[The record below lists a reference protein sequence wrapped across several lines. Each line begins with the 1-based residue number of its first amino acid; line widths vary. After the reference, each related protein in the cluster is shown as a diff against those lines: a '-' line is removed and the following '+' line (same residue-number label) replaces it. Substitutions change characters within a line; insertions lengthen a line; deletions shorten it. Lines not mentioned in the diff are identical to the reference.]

1 MYFGKPIDQVTFE
14 DIKNLVDAGVMEN
27 RVLDY
32 KRIFQIT
39 QGRIIREFCKDIVA
53 FANTEGGTLIYGIEE
68 IGDSQPN
75 IVGVEIPNIDTFY
88 NKQLA

>member
-1 MYFGKPIDQVTFE
+1 MYFGKPMYQVTFE

-39 QGRIIREFCKDIVA
+39 
-53 FANTEGGTLIYGIEE
+53 
-68 IGDSQPN
+68 
-75 IVGVEIPNIDTFY
+75 
-88 NKQLA
+88 